1 MANNNSFFSLVT
13 GLAAGAILGILFAPD
28 KGWKTR
34 ARVKKAA
41 ENGFEDF
48 REDFDEFSG
57 KVSDKVGEKAS
68 GVMEKILDQLDRL
81 EKTLRGENAADAP
94 AEEGGVDE
102 QNGEQE

>member
-1 MANNNSFFSLVT
+1 MANNNSFFTLVT

-34 ARVKKAA
+34 ARVKRAA

-57 KVSDKVGEKAS
+57 KVGEKTA
-68 GVMEKILDQLDRL
+68 GVKEKILEQLDRL
-81 EKTLRGENAADAP
+81 EKTIRGEKEPEAP
-94 AEEGGVDE
+94 AEEAPVDE

>member
-68 GVMEKILDQLDRL
+68 GVKEKILEQLDRL
-81 EKTLRGENAADAP
+81 EKTLRGEKAADAP
-94 AEEGGVDE
+94 AEEVGVDE